1 MRGCLSAWCLF
12 SLLAACRVAP
22 VAPTPVAGA
31 APTTLAVWPRLDAEV
46 AGAGVAAGVV
56 AAEVLLPLD
65 GAMRRRGYQ
74 VPSTAV
80 VQRLLADRGHLAAAP
95 DAEALAM
102 LTELVGAEAVM
113 VLELRHW
120 ETEGEPLRHAR
131 WDLSWRLVAAS
142 ESDPARLVERWSHT
156 HHGAWQQASPDPL
169 GLDALARHD
178 GTTFPAHRSV
188 GAPSYR
194 SAGEL
199 LAALHRMAMEHLPPR
214 AR

>member
-1 MRGCLSAWCLF
+1 MRACLSALWWFCL
-12 SLLAACRVAP
+12 LPACQVAQ
-22 VAPTPVAGA
+22 VAPTPVAGVEPA
-31 APTTLAVWPRLDAEV
+31 TLAVWPHLDAGIE
-46 AGAGVAAGVV
+46 GVV

-95 DAEALAM
+95 DAEALGM
-102 LTELVGAEAVM
+102 LSELFGAEAVM
-113 VLELRHW
+113 VVEVRYW
-120 ETEGEPLRHAR
+120 ESDGEPLRHAR
-131 WDLSWRLVAAS
+131 WDLSWRLVSAS
-142 ESDPARLVERWSHT
+142 DSDPARLVERWSHT
-156 HHGAWQQASPDPL
+156 HHGAWRQASPDPL

-178 GTTFPAHRSV
+178 GTTFPAHRGA

-199 LAALHRMAMEHLPPR
+199 LAALHLMAMERLPVR
-214 AR
+214 GR